1 MAEEPS
7 IRTKM
12 DVLDLIIGFLIE
24 HEKQMDQMVQQFE
37 RVMEAQSRRKA
48 TVHVPETLHP
58 AETRPNSITLTINV
72 PKMGD
77 HIKSIKIDWESG
89 QPEII
94 QASLERKMRIR
105 SDTRTIVRN

>member
-12 DVLDLIIGFLIE
+12 DVLDLIIGFLME
-24 HEKQMDQMVQQFE
+24 HEKQMDQMVQQLE
-37 RVMEAQSRRKA
+37 RVMEAQSRRG
-48 TVHVPETLHP
+48 TVYAPEAPHQ
-58 AETRPNSITLTINV
+58 AETRPNSIMLTINT
-72 PKMGD
+72 PRIGD

-94 QASLERKMRIR
+94 NASLERKMRIR
-105 SDTRTIVRN
+105 SVNRTIVRN